1 LSKPDLLERALGE
14 HGLPGISAAVFD
26 GDSVSER
33 ALGDATPDTQYLI
46 GSITKTFVAAAL
58 VALEIDLHAPLTRYG
73 TPAQLLSHTSGL
85 QRELPGDAWGT
96 LEFPDREQI
105 VESLDDAEL
114 VLPPGRW
121 HYSNLGYVVLGELI
135 RECAG
140 APFED
145 VISERLLEPLGLTRT
160 SWEPQDPYARGTN
173 RGAPEPPIDKGGARA
188 SGGLWSTAA
197 DLARWVRHLM
207 GLDALHRPFAHAG
220 WDEAWGLGVACFRVE
235 GRELWGHEG
244 STVGYQSALFYDCS
258 TRAGAAVLTNA
269 TQPAGLRG
277 IAASLVPQVTQ
288 GSKRDETPPPPEVEG
303 LLGSWWSEGV
313 EHRFR
318 WTGRLETGEAVFAPA
333 GDDRYRTAEGREE
346 GELLRVVRDGS
357 GEPVELWWAGYP
369 FRREPG
375 YSFGK

>member
-1 LSKPDLLERALGE
+1 MSKPDLLERALGE

-33 ALGDATPDTQYLI
+33 ALGDAAPDTQYLI

-105 VESLDDAEL
+105 VESLDEAEI

-135 RECAG
+135 RERAG
-140 APFED
+140 TPFED
-145 VISERLLEPLGLTRT
+145 VISERLLDPLGLTRT
-160 SWEPQDPYARGTN
+160 TWEPLEPYARGTN

-188 SGGLWSTAA
+188 SGGLWSTAG
-197 DLARWVRHLM
+197 DLARWARHLLE
-207 GLDALHRPFAHAG
+207 LDALHRPFAHAG
-220 WDEAWGLGVACFRVE
+220 WDEAWGLGVACIRVD

-244 STVGYQSALFYDCS
+244 SSVGYQSVLLYD
-258 TRAGAAVLTNA
+258 REVGAGAAVLTNA
-269 TQPAGLRG
+269 SQPAGLRG
-277 IAASLVPQVTQ
+277 IAASLVPHVAQSQ
-288 GSKRDETPPPPEVEG
+288 SADELPAPAEVEG

-318 WTGRLETGEAVFAPA
+318 WTGRLETAEAAFAPA
-333 GDDRYRTAEGREE
+333 GDDRYRTVKGREE

>member
-26 GDSVSER
+26 GESVSER

-96 LEFPDREQI
+96 LEFPDHEQI
-105 VESLDDAEL
+105 VTLLDEAEL

-135 RECAG
+135 RERAG
-140 APFED
+140 TPFED

-160 SWEPQDPYARGTN
+160 SWEPHEPYARGTN
-173 RGAPEPPIDKGGARA
+173 RGAPEPPIDKAGARA
-188 SGGLWSTAA
+188 SGGLWSTAG
-197 DLARWVRHLM
+197 DLARWARHLM
-207 GLDALHRPFAHAG
+207 ELHALHRPFAHAG

-244 STVGYQSALFYDCS
+244 SSVGYQSALLYDPETS
-258 TRAGAAVLTNA
+258 AGAAVLTNA
-269 TQPAGLRG
+269 TQPAGVRG
-277 IAASLVPQVTQ
+277 IAASLVPRETH
-288 GSKRDETPPPPEVEG
+288 RDERDEPPPPPEVEG

-333 GDDRYRTAEGREE
+333 GADRYRTVKGREE
-346 GELLRVVRDGS
+346 GELLRVVRDAS

-375 YSFGK
+375 FSFGK

>member
-105 VESLDDAEL
+105 VESLDEAEL

-135 RECAG
+135 RERAG
-140 APFED
+140 TPFED
-145 VISERLLEPLGLTRT
+145 VISERLLDPLGLTRT
-160 SWEPQDPYARGTN
+160 TWEPLEPYARGTN

-188 SGGLWSTAA
+188 SGGLWSTAG
-197 DLARWVRHLM
+197 DLARWARHLIQ
-207 GLDALHRPFAHAG
+207 LDSLHRPFAHAG

-244 STVGYQSALFYDCS
+244 SSVGYQSVLLYDREA
-258 TRAGAAVLTNA
+258 RAGAAVA
-269 TQPAGLRG
+269 RPACRSEPTSRRAAAARGRRAARLVVVGGRRAPLPLDGLARDRRG
-277 IAASLVPQVTQ
+277 RVRPGRRRPLPHGYGPRGGRAAPRRPRRVGRAGRALVGGLSL
-288 GSKRDETPPPPEVEG
+288 PP
-303 LLGSWWSEGV
+303 
-313 EHRFR
+313 
-318 WTGRLETGEAVFAPA
+318 
-333 GDDRYRTAEGREE
+333 
-346 GELLRVVRDGS
+346 
-357 GEPVELWWAGYP
+357 
-369 FRREPG
+369 
-375 YSFGK
+375 

>member
-1 LSKPDLLERALGE
+1 LSKPDLLERVLVE
-14 HGLPGISAAVFD
+14 HGLPGISAAVLD

-33 ALGDATPDTQYLI
+33 ALGDATPETQYLI

-105 VESLDDAEL
+105 VESLDEAEL

-135 RECAG
+135 RERAG
-140 APFED
+140 TPFED
-145 VISERLLEPLGLTRT
+145 VIAERLLEPLGLTRT
-160 SWEPQDPYARGTN
+160 SWEPRDPYARGTN
-173 RGAPEPPIDKGGARA
+173 HGAPEPPVDKGGARA
-188 SGGLWSTAA
+188 SGGLWSTAG
-197 DLARWVRHLM
+197 DLARWARHLTE
-207 GLDALHRPFAHAG
+207 LEALHRPFAHAG

-244 STVGYQSALFYDCS
+244 SSVGYQSVLLYDREA
-258 TRAGAAVLTNA
+258 RAGAAILANA
-269 TQPAGLRG
+269 TQPAALRG
-277 IAASLVPQVTQ
+277 IAASLVPLVGQPQEV
-288 GSKRDETPPPPEVEG
+288 DEPPPPEVEG

-333 GDDRYRTAEGREE
+333 GDDRHRTVKGREE
-346 GELLRVVRDGS
+346 GELLRVVRDAS

>member
-33 ALGDATPDTQYLI
+33 VLGDATPDTQYLI
-46 GSITKTFVAAAL
+46 GSVTKTFVAAAL

-105 VESLDDAEL
+105 VESLDEAEL

-135 RECAG
+135 RERAG
-140 APFED
+140 TPFED

-160 SWEPQDPYARGTN
+160 SWEPREPHARGTN

-188 SGGLWSTAA
+188 SGGLWSTAG
-197 DLARWVRHLM
+197 DLSRWARHLM
-207 GLDALHRPFAHAG
+207 DLDALHRPFAHAG
-220 WDEAWGLGVACFRVE
+220 WDEAWGLGVACFRVD

-244 STVGYQSALFYDCS
+244 SSVGYQSALLYDCS

-277 IAASLVPQVTQ
+277 VAASLVPLVTR
-288 GSKRDETPPPPEVEG
+288 SHVDEPPPPPEVER
-303 LLGSWWSEGV
+303 LLGSWWSESV

-318 WTGRLETGEAVFAPA
+318 WTGRLETGEAVFASA
-333 GDDRYRTAEGREE
+333 GDDRYRTVKGREE
-346 GELLRVVRDGS
+346 GELLRVVRDDS
-357 GEPVELWWAGYP
+357 GDPVELWWAGYP
-369 FRREPG
+369 LRREPG

>member
-14 HGLPGISAAVFD
+14 HGLPGISAAAFD

-58 VALEIDLHAPLTRYG
+58 VALEIDLHVPLTRYG

-105 VESLDDAEL
+105 VESLDEVEL

-135 RECAG
+135 RERAG
-140 APFED
+140 TPFED
-145 VISERLLEPLGLTRT
+145 VISERLLDPLGLTRT
-160 SWEPQDPYARGTN
+160 SWEPHEPYARGTN

-188 SGGLWSTAA
+188 SGGLWSTAG
-197 DLARWVRHLM
+197 DLARWARHLM
-207 GLDALHRPFAHAG
+207 ELDALHRPFAHAG
-220 WDEAWGLGVACFRVE
+220 WDEAWGLGVACFRIE

-244 STVGYQSALFYDCS
+244 SSVGYQSALLYDCS

-346 GELLRVVRDGS
+346 GELLRVVRDAS

>member
-1 LSKPDLLERALGE
+1 MSKPDPLERALGE

-46 GSITKTFVAAAL
+46 GSVTKTFVAAAL
-58 VALEIDLHAPLTRYG
+58 VALEIDLHAPLMRYG

-85 QRELPGDAWGT
+85 QREVPGDAWRT

-105 VESLDDAEL
+105 VESLDEAEL

-135 RECAG
+135 RERAG
-140 APFED
+140 APLED
-145 VISERLLEPLGLTRT
+145 VISERLLDPLGMTRT
-160 SWEPQDPYARGTN
+160 SWEPLEPYARGTN
-173 RGAPEPPIDKGGARA
+173 RGEPEPPIDKGGARA
-188 SGGLWSTAA
+188 SGGLWSTAG
-197 DLARWVRHLM
+197 DLARWARHLM
-207 GLDALHRPFAHAG
+207 ELDALHRPFAHAG

-244 STVGYQSALFYDCS
+244 SSVGYQSALLYDCS

-277 IAASLVPQVTQ
+277 IAASLVPQVAQ
-288 GSKRDETPPPPEVEG
+288 GSKRDETQPPPEVEG

-318 WTGRLETGEAVFAPA
+318 WTGRLETAEAVFAPA
-333 GDDRYRTAEGREE
+333 GDDRYRTDEGREE
-346 GELLRVVRDGS
+346 GELLRVVRDAS

-369 FRREPG
+369 LRREPG

>member
-14 HGLPGISAAVFD
+14 HGLPGIAAAVFD
-26 GDSVSER
+26 VDSVSER
-33 ALGDATPDTQYLI
+33 ALGDATPETQYLI

-58 VALEIDLHAPLTRYG
+58 VSLGVDLYAPLTRYG
-73 TPAQLLSHTSGL
+73 SPAQLLSHTSGL

-105 VESLDDAEL
+105 VESLDEAEL

-135 RECAG
+135 REHAG
-140 APFED
+140 KPFED
-145 VISERLLEPLGLTRT
+145 VISERLLEPLGLART
-160 SWEPQDPYARGTN
+160 SWEPQEPYARGTN

-188 SGGLWSTAA
+188 SGGLWSTAG
-197 DLARWVRHLM
+197 DLARWARHLV
-207 GLDALHRPFAHAG
+207 GLEFLHRPFAHAG

-244 STVGYQSALFYDCS
+244 SSVGYQSVLLYD
-258 TRAGAAVLTNA
+258 REAGVGATVLTNA
-269 TQPAGLRG
+269 SQPAGLRG

-288 GSKRDETPPPPEVEG
+288 GYEHEPTPPPEVEG
-303 LLGSWWSEGV
+303 LPGSWWSEGV

-333 GDDRYRTAEGREE
+333 GNDRYRTVEGREE
-346 GELLRVVRDGS
+346 GELLRVVRDAS